1 MEYIINGN
9 VRYNS
14 SDGTLFCP
22 DNNIDMITLTRVTSE
37 LLLLLIK
44 NNGAPLSRDTILSE
58 LWEKRGLTASSNN
71 LNNYV
76 SMLRKALAQCG
87 YPNLIVTIPKHGFLF
102 EADISEMD
110 ENNRLPR
117 TDQKSVDLIQRNTSA
132 LSSPSAMAAGS
143 HRKSLSGLF
152 KGRVAVVIL
161 FFAVLMTIFSPSI
174 YNYFRLQSLRTQLS
188 SIDQCRIYL
197 MDDTTRRMNSSD
209 TMSTIKMITNNE
221 KLKCDSKANVY
232 YFADKKMDSSGHVI
246 MTDMLSYCPYDSHA
260 PCENYYVSKH
270 ENKDENEN

>member
-102 EADISEMD
+102 EAEIVATG
-110 ENNRLPR
+110 ENNRRPQESQKIAEVTPR
-117 TDQKSVDLIQRNTSA
+117 GAPELS
-132 LSSPSAMAAGS
+132 LSSAIASS
-143 HRKSLSGLF
+143 HTTLFSGLLN
-152 KGRVAVVIL
+152 GRLKITIL
-161 FFAVLMTIFSPSI
+161 FFSIFVILFSPSI
-174 YNYFRLQSLRTQLS
+174 YNYFRLQSLRTEFFN
-188 SIDQCRIYL
+188 IDQCRFYL
-197 MDDTTRRMNSSD
+197 MDDTTRRMDNSNTISA
-209 TMSTIKMITNNE
+209 IKMIASNE
-221 KLKCDSKANVY
+221 NLNCKNKANVY
-232 YFADKKMDSSGHVI
+232 YFADKKTDSAGHVI
-246 MTDMLSYCPYDSHA
+246 MTDLLSYCPYDSKA
-260 PCENYYVSKH
+260 PCENYYLSKH
-270 ENKDENEN
+270 ENKDENKN

>member
-9 VRYNS
+9 VKYNS

-102 EADISEMD
+102 EADITEMD

-117 TDQKSVDLIQRNTSA
+117 TDPKSVELTQHHEMELPLASA
-132 LSSPSAMAAGS
+132 ISG
-143 HRKSLSGLF
+143 HHKKSLSGLL
-152 KGRVAVVIL
+152 KGRVVVVTLFITVLIL
-161 FFAVLMTIFSPSI
+161 LISPSI
-174 YNYFRLQSLRTQLS
+174 YNYFRLQSLRTLLFN
-188 SIDQCRIYL
+188 IDQCRIYL
-197 MDDTTRRMNSSD
+197 MDDTTRRMDSSN
-209 TMSTIKMITNNE
+209 TISTIKMIIDTG
-221 KLKCDSKANVY
+221 KLKCDSPTNVY
-232 YFADKKMDSSGHVI
+232 YFADKKKDSSGHVI
-246 MTDMLSYCPYDSHA
+246 MTDMLSYCPYDIHV
-260 PCENYYVSKH
+260 PCENYYLSKH
-270 ENKDENEN
+270 ENKDENEH

>member
-37 LLLLLIK
+37 LLLLMIK

-87 YPNLIVTIPKHGFLF
+87 YPDLIVTIPKHGFLF
-102 EADISEMD
+102 EADIAEMD

-117 TDQKSVDLIQRNTSA
+117 TDLKSVDLTQRHA
-132 LSSPSAMAAGS
+132 AALPLSSAISS
-143 HRKSLSGLF
+143 HHKKSLYGLL
-152 KGRVAVVIL
+152 KGRVAVIIL
-161 FFAVLMTIFSPSI
+161 FFAVLMMLFSPGI
-174 YNYFRLQSLRTQLS
+174 YNYFRLQSFRTQLS
-188 SIDQCRIYL
+188 SIDKCRFYL
-197 MDDTTRRMNSSD
+197 MDDTTRRMDRSNTVSA
-209 TMSTIKMITNNE
+209 IKMIINNE
-221 KLKCDSKANVY
+221 KLKCDSPANVY
-232 YFADKKMDSSGHVI
+232 YFADKKIDSSGHVI

>member
-9 VRYNS
+9 VKYNS

-87 YPNLIVTIPKHGFLF
+87 CPNLIVTIPKHGFLF
-102 EADISEMD
+102 EADITEMD
-110 ENNRLPR
+110 ENNRRPR
-117 TDQKSVDLIQRNTSA
+117 TDPKSVELTQHHEVELPLASA
-132 LSSPSAMAAGS
+132 ISG
-143 HRKSLSGLF
+143 HHKKSLSGLL
-152 KGRVAVVIL
+152 KGRVVMVALFITVLIL
-161 FFAVLMTIFSPSI
+161 LFSPSI
-174 YNYFRLQSLRTQLS
+174 YNYFRLQSLRTLLFN
-188 SIDQCRIYL
+188 IDQCRIYL
-197 MDDTTRRMNSSD
+197 MDDTTRRMDSSN
-209 TMSTIKMITNNE
+209 TISTIKMIIDTG
-221 KLKCDSKANVY
+221 KLKCDSPTNVY
-232 YFADKKMDSSGHVI
+232 YFADKKMDSSGHII
-246 MTDMLSYCPYDSHA
+246 MTDMLSYCPYDSHV
-260 PCENYYVSKH
+260 PCENYYLSKH
-270 ENKDENEN
+270 ENKDENEH